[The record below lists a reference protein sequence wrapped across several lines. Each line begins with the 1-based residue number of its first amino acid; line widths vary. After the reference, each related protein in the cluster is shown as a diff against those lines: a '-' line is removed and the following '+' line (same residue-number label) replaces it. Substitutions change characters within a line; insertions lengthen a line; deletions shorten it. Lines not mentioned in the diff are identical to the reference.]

1 MRKNLDNCHGR
12 YDEINMKYKNSK
24 DEREKIIRTFTDA
37 ENEIKR
43 RKKENT
49 KLHDL
54 KYGRFSKFF

>member
-1 MRKNLDNCHGR
+1 
-12 YDEINMKYKNSK
+12 MKYKNSK

-37 ENEIKR
+37 EEEIRR

-54 KYGRFSKFF
+54 KYGRFSKFFQGK